1 MVSDIFVLTFGCD
14 INHSVCASCLL
25 DCLDLSVFSHGLIF
39 ATNSSIA
46 FNFNSDSGEIERKI
60 GISDRFKEKALV
72 IKGPLGSLE
81 KEF

>member
-1 MVSDIFVLTFGCD
+1 M
-14 INHSVCASCLL
+14 L
-25 DCLDLSVFSHGLIF
+25 DCSDLSVFCHATTF

-72 IKGPLGSLE
+72 IKRPPGTQCACERGSLE
-81 KEF
+81 KDFWAL

>member
-14 INHSVCASCLL
+14 INHSVCASCLF
-25 DCLDLSVFSHGLIF
+25 DCLDLSDFCHATTF

-60 GISDRFKEKALV
+60 GISDSKKEKALV
-72 IKGPLGSLE
+72 IKVHI
-81 KEF
+81 F